1 MASTIAAVTTSGG
14 GVVTTADASGN
25 LNLLAG
31 TTTVVAVTTA
41 GAAVTGTL
49 SATGVAT
56 FAAGTVAL
64 PSITTSGDTN
74 TGIYFPAADTIA
86 FTEAGTE
93 RMRIDSSG
101 NVGIGT
107 TSPVNI
113 LSVNGGVSLLPYYQ
127 TYLANSYYS
136 GSWKYAGNGPAWGIG
151 NNFGGPAN
159 GATIAIAAVN
169 AGGAGAALTWNP
181 AFNIDSS
188 GNVGIGTSSPTSLL
202 HVSSTTANPQIKIT
216 DLSIAGGRGGSI
228 QGSYSGNGLYLDSL
242 AAAGWVYIGS
252 STGGGQATNIR
263 FDTSNA
269 ERMRIDSSGNLLVG
283 TTSQVSQGK
292 GNIAFNGS
300 SHQGLNLQETANQ
313 SSAGFMYFQYN
324 TTVLGTITRNVLT
337 NAVQY
342 NTTSDI
348 RLKEN
353 IENANSAL
361 TTISNIKVRQYDWIG
376 CEDSHQDYGFI
387 AQELVEVVSGIVTKG
402 RTEEDIWA
410 VDYGK
415 LTPILCKAIQEQQA
429 LITALTARIEA
440 LENK

>member
-1 MASTIAAVTTSGG
+1 MSTISASTTS
-14 GVVTTADASGN
+14 TTAFK
-25 LNLLAG
+25 
-31 TTTVVAVTTA
+31 VTADT
-41 GAAVTGTL
+41 TGTL
-49 SATGVAT
+49 VIQTGATPTTAV
-56 FAAGTVAL
+56 TVDA
-64 PSITTSGDTN
+64 SQ
-74 TGIYFPAADTIA
+74 
-86 FTEAGTE
+86 
-93 RMRIDSSG
+93 

-107 TSPVNI
+107 ASPADKLHVAI
-113 LSVNGGVSLLPYYQ
+113 SSGSLGGIRVQNTNASGQAAL
-127 TYLANSYYS
+127 SYYNDTATQKADIWWNNS
-136 GSWKYAGNGPAWGIG
+136 GSI
-151 NNFGGPAN
+151 
-159 GATIAIAAVN
+159 
-169 AGGAGAALTWNP
+169 
-181 AFNIDSS
+181 
-188 GNVGIGTSSPTSLL
+188 
-202 HVSSTTANPQIKIT
+202 
-216 DLSIAGGRGGSI
+216 
-228 QGSYSGNGLYLDSL
+228 LYLRTL
-242 AAAGWVYIGS
+242 
-252 STGGGQATNIR
+252 STDPMVFSTNN
-263 FDTSNA
+263 T
-269 ERMRIDSSGNLLVG
+269 ERMRIDSSGNLLVN

-300 SHQGLNLQETANQ
+300 SHQGFNLQETANQ
-313 SSAGFMYFQYN
+313 SSAGFMYFQHN
-324 TTVLGTITRNVLT
+324 TTVLGTITRNGLT
-337 NAVQY
+337 SAVQY

>member
-1 MASTIAAVTTSGG
+1 MAVTINASTSAGLVNTADTSG
-14 GVVTTADASGN
+14 VLELQT
-25 LNLLAG
+25 AG
-31 TTTVVAVTTA
+31 TTAVTVDA
-41 GAAVTGTL
+41 
-49 SATGVAT
+49 SQ
-56 FAAGTVAL
+56 
-64 PSITTSGDTN
+64 
-74 TGIYFPAADTIA
+74 
-86 FTEAGTE
+86 
-93 RMRIDSSG
+93 

-107 TSPVNI
+107 ATPGYKLDVQSSASSGAP
-113 LSVNGGVSLLPYYQ
+113 L
-127 TYLANSYYS
+127 LANFQ
-136 GSWKYAGNGPAWGIG
+136 A
-151 NNFGGPAN
+151 
-159 GATIAIAAVN
+159 
-169 AGGAGAALTWNP
+169 AGG
-181 AFNIDSS
+181 D
-188 GNVGIGTSSPTSLL
+188 V
-202 HVSSTTANPQIKIT
+202 Q
-216 DLSIAGGRGGSI
+216 
-228 QGSYSGNGLYLDSL
+228 
-242 AAAGWVYIGS
+242 VYIQNG
-252 STGGGQATNIR
+252 TVKTQITADATNSASIIGS
-263 FDTSNA
+263 FSNHPLSLRTNNV
-269 ERMRIDSSGNLLVG
+269 ERMRISAAGDLLVG

-300 SHQGLNLQETANQ
+300 SHQGFNLQETANQ
-313 SSAGFMYFQYN
+313 SSAGFMYFQHN
-324 TTVLGTITRNVLT
+324 TTVLGTITRNGLT
-337 NAVQY
+337 SAVQY

>member
-113 LSVNGGVSLLPYYQ
+113 LSVNGGVSLLPYYE

-136 GSWKYAGNGPAWGIG
+136 GSWKYAGNGHAWGIG

-159 GATIAIAAVN
+159 GTTIAIAAVN

-181 AFNIDSS
+181 VFN
-188 GNVGIGTSSPTSLL
+188 
-202 HVSSTTANPQIKIT
+202 
-216 DLSIAGGRGGSI
+216 
-228 QGSYSGNGLYLDSL
+228 
-242 AAAGWVYIGS
+242 
-252 STGGGQATNIR
+252 
-263 FDTSNA
+263 
-269 ERMRIDSSGNLLVG
+269 IDSSGNLLVG
-283 TTSQVSQGK
+283 LTSGNADAKVSINAGSTDASPCIDFRKGSATTTTAQVYARFWCSAG
-292 GNIAFNGS
+292 AVATGS
-300 SHQGLNLQETANQ
+300 ITANGV
-313 SSAGFMYFQYN
+313 SSATFTAY
-324 TTVLGTITRNVLT
+324 
-337 NAVQY
+337 
-342 NTTSDI
+342 SDK

-353 IENANSAL
+353 IVDLPSQLDNIMAL
-361 TTISNIKVRQYDWIG
+361 RPVEFDFKGYEPG
-376 CEDSHQDYGFI
+376 EGHQIGFI
-387 AQELVEVVSGIVTKG
+387 AQEVQEIYPDLVGEGTDG
-402 RTEEDIWA
+402 M
-410 VDYGK
+410 
-415 LTPILCKAIQEQQA
+415 LTLSDMNKNDARLIKCIQEQQA
-429 LITALTARIEA
+429 LILALTDRIAA
-440 LENK
+440 LEAK